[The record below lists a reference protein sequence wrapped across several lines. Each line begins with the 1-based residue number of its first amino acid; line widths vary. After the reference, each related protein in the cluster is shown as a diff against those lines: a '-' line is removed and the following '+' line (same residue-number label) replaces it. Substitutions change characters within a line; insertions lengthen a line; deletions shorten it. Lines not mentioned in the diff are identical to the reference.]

1 MKKNFTLIE
10 LLIVISIIAILAA
23 LLLPALNKAREK
35 AREISCVNNLKQVML
50 SEQFYAS
57 DYNDQMPLI
66 VTGQWGILY
75 WPEILSTNRYVR
87 NTKIY
92 NCPSNQTKPSPNWNV
107 YGMWRA
113 GNSGY
118 GDKTLEGSS
127 TSKPPRNPS
136 VTVPTGS
143 DSLPP
148 PSFLQIPCKFRAANK
163 SLTGHLR
170 SISTATRR
178 FIRSIPHAPMS
189 LSQTG
194 MSAVILRNNCPL
206 QRSKS
211 KILTPEIW
219 RRKSWTEPEPHR
231 KDKTT

>member
-1 MKKNFTLIE
+1 MKKKFTLIE

-23 LLLPALNKAREK
+23 LLLPALNKAGEK

-66 VTGQWGILY
+66 VTGRWGILY

-113 GNSGY
+113 ANSGY
-118 GDKTLEGSS
+118 GDKTWKDRIDELGGFVDIKASPESICYRS
-127 TSKPPRNPS
+127 NRIRQPS
-136 VTVPTGS
+136 ATVIFA
-143 DSLPP
+143 DSV
-148 PSFLQIPCKFRAANK
+148 QIPGGKQIAYWASQEYLDGNKAVHTIHSTRANVAFAD
-163 SLTGHLR
+163 GHAGGN
-170 SISTATRR
+170 TAEQLSRTALKIKNTYTRNL
-178 FIRSIPHAPMS
+178 APK
-189 LSQTG
+189 
-194 MSAVILRNNCPL
+194 VV
-206 QRSKS
+206 
-211 KILTPEIW
+211 
-219 RRKSWTEPEPHR
+219 
-231 KDKTT
+231 D

>member
-1 MKKNFTLIE
+1 MKKKFTLIE

-92 NCPSNQTKPSPNWNV
+92 NCPSNQTKPSPNWNA
-107 YGMWRA
+107 R
-113 GNSGY
+113 
-118 GDKTLEGSS
+118 
-127 TSKPPRNPS
+127 
-136 VTVPTGS
+136 
-143 DSLPP
+143 
-148 PSFLQIPCKFRAANK
+148 
-163 SLTGHLR
+163 
-170 SISTATRR
+170 TA
-178 FIRSIPHAPMS
+178 I
-189 LSQTG
+189 
-194 MSAVILRNNCPL
+194 
-206 QRSKS
+206 
-211 KILTPEIW
+211 
-219 RRKSWTEPEPHR
+219 
-231 KDKTT
+231 

>member
-118 GDKTLEGSS
+118 GDKTWKG
-127 TSKPPRNPS
+127 RI
-136 VTVPTGS
+136 
-143 DSLPP
+143 D
-148 PSFLQIPCKFRAANK
+148 
-163 SLTGHLR
+163 
-170 SISTATRR
+170 
-178 FIRSIPHAPMS
+178 
-189 LSQTG
+189 
-194 MSAVILRNNCPL
+194 
-206 QRSKS
+206 
-211 KILTPEIW
+211 
-219 RRKSWTEPEPHR
+219 
-231 KDKTT
+231 